1 MANDIKQ
8 IKLPNG
14 TVLDLKDAY
23 ARDQMEVK
31 SNKTTTLDAS
41 STDSQYPSAKA
52 VYDLVQSAGA
62 AAVQYV
68 FTDTDSNGHI
78 VITEQVVG
86 NLDNN
91 SY

>member
-1 MANDIKQ
+1 MADKIKQ
-8 IKLPNG
+8 IKLPNN
-14 TVLDLKDAY
+14 TVYDIKDAE
-23 ARDQMEVK
+23 AEEKV
-31 SNKTTTLDAS
+31 NKTTVLNAS
-41 STDSQYPSAKA
+41 STDTQYPSAKA

-62 AAVQYV
+62 AAIQYV
-68 FTDTDSNGHI
+68 YTDTDSDGNI